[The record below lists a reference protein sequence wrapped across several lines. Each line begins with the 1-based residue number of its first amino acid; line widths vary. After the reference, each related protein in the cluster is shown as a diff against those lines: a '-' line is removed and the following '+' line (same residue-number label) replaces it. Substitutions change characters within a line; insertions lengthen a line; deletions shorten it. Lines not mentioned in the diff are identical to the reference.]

1 MAWHAIRL
9 AAFVACVW
17 LNAIAQE
24 NPFDATPESAAQADS
39 SPSAEAQDQ
48 LSSAAPGR
56 RLSAAPTGFQLAF
69 KDSNGTDMQDGE
81 QIENIEVSFTL
92 GSSSGN
98 ANKVEITVPG
108 SLFTVGT
115 VLTVGSNG
123 GRRLDGD
130 AYGRQLSTACEVQ
143 SSTVVVCA
151 ANPSQTCLQMTLA
164 RSGGGDCQPGDV
176 VTAATLTGANLP
188 TVPAGNIA
196 VVLQLYNGATAVP
209 GAVASQVVEIL
220 TTAGIA
226 ISDPITFYK
235 GKKTKFWLPLEGEH
249 LLVQT
254 PDLSIFASVF
264 QGPRADLQWFDRFI
278 IKLPDGRKV
287 LEVGVKRESINQN
300 KTTSRQYRMFS
311 QLEVKLGNSQ
321 EPLRELKRTLYAF
334 GGGAVKVGVGTQR
347 FDPPRLHGQP
357 ITEFVNVETASISF
371 YLVASHAGNEFD
383 DLELQKKHAHLDW
396 ITHGM
401 VGTEKFTGIL
411 PQIWGVQ
418 QPLSSE
424 VSAMLQSPTE
434 SAQICV
440 EV

>member
-1 MAWHAIRL
+1 MAWYATRL
-9 AAFVACVW
+9 AAFAACVM
-17 LNAIAQE
+17 LHATAQE
-24 NPFDATPESAAQADS
+24 NPFDATPESATQADA
-39 SPSAEAQDQ
+39 SPSAEAQE
-48 LSSAAPGR
+48 AAPVR
-56 RLSAAPTGFQLAF
+56 RLSAVPTGFSLAF

-81 QIENIEVSFTL
+81 EIENIEVSFTL
-92 GSSSGN
+92 GASSGA

-108 SLFTVGT
+108 SLFASSIGT
-115 VLTVGSNG
+115 TLTVASNG
-123 GRRLDGD
+123 GRRLAGD
-130 AYGRQLSTACEVQ
+130 AYGRQLSQACEMQ
-143 SSTVVVCA
+143 SATVAVCSHNA
-151 ANPSQTCLQMTLA
+151 ASTCLVMVLA
-164 RSGGGDCQPGDV
+164 RSGGADCEAGDV
-176 VTAATLTGANLP
+176 VNAASLTGANLP

-196 VVLQLYNGATAVP
+196 VELQLYNGATPVP
-209 GAVASQVVEIL
+209 GAVASQVVTIL

-300 KTTSRQYRMFS
+300 RTASRNHRMFS
-311 QLEVKLGNSQ
+311 QLDIKLANSQ
-321 EPLRELKRTLYAF
+321 EPLRKLERTLYSL
-334 GGGAVKVGVGTQR
+334 GGGAVKVGVGTQK

-371 YLVASHAGNEFD
+371 ILVASHAGNEFD
-383 DLELQKKHAHLDW
+383 DLELQKKHAHMDW
-396 ITHGM
+396 ITREM
-401 VGTEKFTGIL
+401 VGTQRFTGIL

-418 QPLSSE
+418 QPLSTE
-424 VSAMLQSPTE
+424 VAAMLQAPTE